1 MAKVMEGSAQVAK
14 VNTLSAGIA
23 IASITKQADT
33 HLTVCFY
40 LRVSRIEYEKTDTIL
55 PYEK

>member
-1 MAKVMEGSAQVAK
+1 MTEVAEGTAQVAK

-33 HLTVCFY
+33 HLIVCLY
-40 LRVSRIEYEKTDTIL
+40 VEYAQDIL
-55 PYEK
+55 VAQKL